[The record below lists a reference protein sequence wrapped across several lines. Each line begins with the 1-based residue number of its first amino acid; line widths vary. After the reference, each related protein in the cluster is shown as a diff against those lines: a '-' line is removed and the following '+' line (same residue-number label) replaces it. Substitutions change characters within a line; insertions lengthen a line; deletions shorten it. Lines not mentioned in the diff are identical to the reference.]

1 MKLSLWTGAALLLC
15 STTVL
20 AAPTHVNGSSD
31 IQQKIINNGVHGNRL
46 QPGHCV
52 PNDQA
57 DQPGVQVVGHCAND
71 TFKITYT
78 RNSDS
83 PAENDAQ

>member
-1 MKLSLWTGAALLLC
+1 
-15 STTVL
+15 
-20 AAPTHVNGSSD
+20 
-31 IQQKIINNGVHGNRL
+31 
-46 QPGHCV
+46 
-52 PNDQA
+52 
-57 DQPGVQVVGHCAND
+57 D